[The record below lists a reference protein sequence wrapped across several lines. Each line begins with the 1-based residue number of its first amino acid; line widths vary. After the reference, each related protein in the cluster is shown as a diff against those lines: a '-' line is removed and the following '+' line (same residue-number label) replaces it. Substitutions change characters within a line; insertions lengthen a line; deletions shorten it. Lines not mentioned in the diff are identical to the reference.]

1 MIGIQEVRKASLHI
15 LLFTV
20 PESQS
25 TEGQADVLEQ
35 GHRSSIS
42 QALHRNRS
50 AKALEQCRRAHFCED
65 KRRTI
70 TGPRSHTTCSIS
82 RAKRAMDGHM
92 LAFTCGTIAGA
103 CAGTSYCTRCGSQ
116 HHLGAHLWLFEY
128 CAPAHPCVW
137 DCMRYHPSVWDCTR
151 YHP

>member
-1 MIGIQEVRKASLHI
+1 
-15 LLFTV
+15 
-20 PESQS
+20 
-25 TEGQADVLEQ
+25 
-35 GHRSSIS
+35 
-42 QALHRNRS
+42 
-50 AKALEQCRRAHFCED
+50 
-65 KRRTI
+65 
-70 TGPRSHTTCSIS
+70 
-82 RAKRAMDGHM
+82 MDGHM

-151 YHP
+151 IAQGITHASRIAENIYKVLSIAQGIIHGLQSAVDYAKSTTHQGSLRLTYSNEARTARWADASRVY